1 MKKFDWIKMGLR
13 IVKVIILT
21 FLIILINTTVSN
33 KVYIKSENFNFNVN
47 LGMTATAKKDKEE
60 KPVPVEPVQVSDVLA
75 SYSGDLTGYSADCPL
90 CNGTLACKRSY
101 NVYKNNV
108 VTYNDSKYGNV
119 RIVASSKK
127 LACGSIIR
135 FNLKSISSEP
145 VYAIVLDRGVL
156 NRNIDLLMP
165 TESSARKLVG
175 RKKISYEVLRFG
187 W

>member
-1 MKKFDWIKMGLR
+1 MKKIDWIKMGLR
-13 IVKVIILT
+13 IVKTFILT
-21 FLIILINTTVSN
+21 FLIILLNTTVSN
-33 KVYIKSENFNFNVN
+33 KVYIKNENFNFNVN

-60 KPVPVEPVQVSDVLA
+60 EPVPEPVPVSDVLA

-90 CNGTLACKRSY
+90 CNGTLACKSSY
-101 NVYKNNV
+101 KVYKNNV
-108 VTYNDSKYGNV
+108 VTYYDSKYGNV

-145 VYAIVLDRGVL
+145 IYAIVLDRGVL